1 MGMVALGS
9 FGRNCETVLKNLTF
23 FAMILSRFFR
33 IIASVAFCRICVVLI
48 WDYRDRGDCSS
59 QEIVFFYGWSVAF
72 CALDCE
78 D

>member
-9 FGRNCETVLKNLTF
+9 FGRNCETVLKNLPF
-23 FAMILSRFFR
+23 FVMILSRFFR
-33 IIASVAFCRICVVLI
+33 IIACVAFCRICVVLI
-48 WDYRDRGDCSS
+48 WNI
-59 QEIVFFYGWSVAF
+59 EIAAIVRRKRKYFYGWSVAF